1 MIFLVDGNGKR
12 VNNTNFLDWNEAEDW
27 LIEAEKNGA
36 TGLYLNGGVLATDNN
51 GLFHYIIVG
60 FKEPDNSIWS
70 MAIKT
75 AYYPT
80 PNEIMDWLKVDMDS
94 MGYADIFEY
103 YETDSL
109 DVYSGYDTDN
119 IDSWRI
125 FGAPYNN

>member
-12 VNNTNFLDWNEAEDW
+12 VNNINFLDWNEAEDW
-27 LIEAEKNGA
+27 LIEAEKNGT

-60 FKEPDNSIWS
+60 FKEHDNSIWS
-70 MAIKT
+70 MAIKA

-80 PNEIMDWLKVDMDS
+80 PNEIMGWLKEDMDS

>member
-1 MIFLVDGNGKR
+1 MIFLVDGNGKC
-12 VNNTNFLDWNEAEDW
+12 VNNINFLDWNEAEDW

>member
-12 VNNTNFLDWNEAEDW
+12 VNNINFLDWNEAEDW
-27 LIEAEKNGA
+27 LIEAKKNGA

>member
-1 MIFLVDGNGKR
+1 MIFLVDGNDKR
-12 VNNTNFLDWNEAEDW
+12 VNNINFLDWNEAEDW
-27 LIEAEKNGA
+27 LIEAGKNGA

-51 GLFHYIIVG
+51 DLFHYIIVG

-80 PNEIMDWLKVDMDS
+80 PNEIMDWLKEDMDS

-103 YETDSL
+103 YETDSC